1 MRVLQGLVGL
11 TTETDRAQ
19 WLPVVDE
26 FRMQNRLE
34 DLDPT
39 IPLLVYSNMAT
50 SWIMDWIDKQRPV
63 IAMNRPHLGGWAKQ
77 YTYGA
82 RRFSINGYACTRW
95 GQRTH
100 DRFYLLNIPRHA
112 WKVREVRRVLIA
124 PPGKLLWFW
133 QHVQP
138 DQWAQEQAQF
148 FADKGV
154 KVRFRWKYDN
164 RKGKKGRYADL
175 WQDLDWADLVVSWG
189 SAITAEAFYYGK
201 KVISLGPCATWTCCD
216 RDYGNWQDPSEPA
229 GRAEWHE
236 HMAWTQFTQQ
246 EMTTGAGAEMILQY
260 QGWPVVGQ

>member
-34 DLDPT
+34 DLDPA
-39 IPLLVYSNMAT
+39 IPLLVYSNMG
-50 SWIMDWIDKQRPV
+50 SNWIVNWIDKQRPV
-63 IAMNRPHLGGWAKQ
+63 IAMNRPHIGGWAKQ

-95 GQRTH
+95 GSRTH
-100 DRFYLLNIPRHA
+100 DRFSLLNIPQHP
-112 WKVREVRRVLIA
+112 WKVREIRRVLIA

-133 QHVQP
+133 QGIEATE
-138 DQWAQEQAQF
+138 WAQQQAAF
-148 FADKGV
+148 FSDKSV
-154 KVRFRWKYDN
+154 EVRYRWKYEN
-164 RKGKKGRYADL
+164 RKGKKGRYVDL
-175 WQDLDWADLVVSWG
+175 WQDLDWADLVISWG

-201 KVISLGPCATWTCCD
+201 KVISLGPCPTWTCCD
-216 RDYGNWQDPSEPA
+216 RDLSNWQDPTEPA

-246 EMTTGAGAEMILQY
+246 EMTSGAGAEMILQY
-260 QGWPVVGQ
+260 QGWPVAGQ

>member
-1 MRVLQGLVGL
+1 MRVLQGLEGL

-26 FRMQNRLE
+26 FRMQARLE
-34 DLDPT
+34 DLDPA

-50 SWIMDWIDKQRPV
+50 SWIMDWIDRQRPV

-95 GQRTH
+95 GQRSH
-100 DRFYLLNIPRHA
+100 ERFPLLNIPRHA
-112 WKVREVRRVLIA
+112 WKVREIRRVLIA

-133 QHVQP
+133 HGIDAQ
-138 DQWAQEQAQF
+138 QWAQEQAEF
-148 FADKGV
+148 FADKSV
-154 KVRFRWKYDN
+154 EVRYRWKYDN

-201 KVISLGPCATWTCCD
+201 KVISLGPCPTWTCCD
-216 RDYGNWQDPSEPA
+216 RDLSNWQDPIEPA

-246 EMTTGAGAEMILQY
+246 EMTSGAGAEMILQY
-260 QGWPVVGQ
+260 QGWPVPGQ